1 MYLLIAYC
9 GLLRVSIL
17 HESWAS
23 FLIQRSYMQVL
34 MWAIEDG
41 PMVAQWPM
49 HDFSQLYFS
58 IARNHP
64 WQHLLR
70 GVLYILPAYVSASVG
85 IRGYTV

>member
-23 FLIQRSYMQVL
+23 FLIQRSHMQVL

-49 HDFSQLYFS
+49 HDFSQL
-58 IARNHP
+58 
-64 WQHLLR
+64 LR
-70 GVLYILPAYVSASVG
+70 GVSYILPAYVPTSVG
-85 IRGYTV
+85 VRGYMTYVTI